1 MNRSRYSLDLRSHM
15 AQCDANY
22 ARVMQLLPDLEEA
35 DARAIQL
42 SLPGETHRRLEFR
55 VVERCPYTTTVR
67 VTCVPGDGARSA
79 AEEGTQGANGVDGWH
94 PMLPAP
100 RFTLRLYHDART
112 AEVTEYQSGRRLQ
125 ARYPYP
131 NAEMRQ
137 PDEKI
142 QANRF
147 LAEYLA
153 HCLAHGRA
161 AERVHPEG
169 SLSR

>member
-1 MNRSRYSLDLRSHM
+1 MNRHRYSIDLRAHI
-15 AQCDANY
+15 AECDANY
-22 ARVMQLLPDLEEA
+22 ARVMRLLPRLAED
-35 DARAIQL
+35 DARTIQL
-42 SLPGETHRRLEFR
+42 SLPGDTHRRLVFR
-55 VVERCPYTTTVR
+55 VTERCPYTTTVR
-67 VTCVPGDGARSA
+67 VTCLPG
-79 AEEGTQGANGVDGWH
+79 GTGDADDRADEAWH

-112 AEVTEYQSGRRLQ
+112 AEVIEYQSGRRLQ

-153 HCLAHGRA
+153 HCLAHGRG

>member
-1 MNRSRYSLDLRSHM
+1 MSHRRYSLDLRAHM

-22 ARVMQLLPDLEEA
+22 ARVMQLLPYLEKE
-35 DARAIQL
+35 DARALQL

-55 VVERCPYTTTVR
+55 VIERCPYTTTVR
-67 VTCVPGDGARSA
+67 VSCVPADGAA
-79 AEEGTQGANGVDGWH
+79 ADGWH

-125 ARYPYP
+125 PRYPYP

-153 HCLAHGRA
+153 HCLAHGRC